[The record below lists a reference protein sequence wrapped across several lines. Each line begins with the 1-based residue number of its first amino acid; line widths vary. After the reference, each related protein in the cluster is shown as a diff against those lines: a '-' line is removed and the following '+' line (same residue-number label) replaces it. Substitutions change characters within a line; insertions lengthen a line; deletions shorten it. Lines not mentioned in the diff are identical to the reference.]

1 MSRAGAIER
10 RNRDWGKGEERKGG
24 GDWDWAGGD
33 GLGEIK
39 GCKFYREC
47 NWNFLEQ

>member
-1 MSRAGAIER
+1 MSRAGAIED

-24 GDWDWAGGD
+24 GDSAEGD

-39 GCKFYREC
+39 GCKFDQEC